1 LNTFVKHER
10 HDLVV
15 GGTTFPGATSQ
26 LFGMNQSSGAIT
38 TMNTYNSLPLR
49 VLGKTGF
56 EVSPVG
62 FGAWAIGGSWGEEVE
77 ESTALSALHAAVD
90 AGTNFI
96 DTADV
101 YGGGRSER
109 LIGQLL
115 KERSER
121 IYVAT
126 KMGRNSGWSDSYQD
140 VEVATKMGRNSGWS
154 DSYQDVE
161 RAAMSSLENLGV
173 ETLDLVQLHCV
184 SMETLRGPVWEH
196 LETLK
201 EKGLIRFYGV
211 SVESIEEGLHCIEY
225 SNCASLQVIF
235 NIFRQRLID
244 ELFPAAQAADVGL
257 IARVPLASGI
267 LTGKFGQNHQFAADD
282 HRNFNADGQS
292 FNAGETFAG
301 VPFER
306 GVEFAQKIRAIVGD
320 NRNGDNHNGDS
331 APLSAQA
338 LRWILDYEAIST
350 VIPGAKTPEQAQQ
363 NAFAATL
370 PPLSPEVHTALQQL
384 YRNEIEPLIR
394 GAY

>member
-1 LNTFVKHER
+1 
-10 HDLVV
+10 
-15 GGTTFPGATSQ
+15 
-26 LFGMNQSSGAIT
+26 
-38 TMNTYNSLPLR
+38 MNTNNNLPMR

-56 EVSPVG
+56 EVSEIG
-62 FGAWAIGGSWGEEVE
+62 FGAWAIGGSWGEEVDE
-77 ESTALSALHAAVD
+77 TTALAALHAAID

-115 KERSER
+115 KARSER

-126 KMGRNSGWSDSYQD
+126 KMGRNNGWNDSYSAI
-140 VEVATKMGRNSGWS
+140 EG
-154 DSYQDVE
+154 
-161 RAAMSSLENLGV
+161 AAAASLKNLGV

-201 EKGLIRFYGV
+201 SKGLIRFYGA

-244 ELFPAAQAADVGL
+244 ELFPAAQAANVGL

-267 LTGKFGQNHQFAADD
+267 LTGKFGKDHQFAPDD

-306 GVEFAQKIRAIVGD
+306 GVEFAEKIRAIIGD
-320 NRNGDNHNGDS
+320 D

-338 LRWILDYEAIST
+338 LRWILDFEAIST
-350 VIPGAKTPEQAQQ
+350 VIPGAKTPAQAQQ
-363 NAFAATL
+363 NAVAATL
-370 PPLSPEVHTALQQL
+370 PHLNSEVHAALQQL
-384 YRNEIEPLIR
+384 YRTEIEPLIR

>member
-1 LNTFVKHER
+1 
-10 HDLVV
+10 
-15 GGTTFPGATSQ
+15 
-26 LFGMNQSSGAIT
+26 
-38 TMNTYNSLPLR
+38 MNTNNSLPSR

-56 EVSPVG
+56 EVSEIG

-77 ESTALSALHAAVD
+77 ESTALAALHAAVD

-126 KMGRNSGWSDSYQD
+126 KMGRNSGWSDSYQS
-140 VEVATKMGRNSGWS
+140 VES
-154 DSYQDVE
+154 
-161 RAAMSSLENLGV
+161 AAMSSLKNLGV

-201 EKGLIRFYGV
+201 EKGLIRFYGA

-244 ELFPAAQAADVGL
+244 ELFPAAQSANVGL

-320 NRNGDNHNGDS
+320 NRNSDNRNNRNGDNRNGGS

-338 LRWILDYEAIST
+338 LRWILDYQAVST

-370 PPLSPEVHTALQQL
+370 PQLSPEVHTALQQL

>member
-1 LNTFVKHER
+1 
-10 HDLVV
+10 
-15 GGTTFPGATSQ
+15 
-26 LFGMNQSSGAIT
+26 
-38 TMNTYNSLPLR
+38 MNTNNSVPTR

-56 EVSPVG
+56 EVSLIG
-62 FGAWAIGGSWGEEVE
+62 FGAWAIGGSWGEEVDE
-77 ESTALSALHAAVD
+77 ATALAALHAAAD

-109 LIGQLL
+109 LIGQFL

-126 KMGRNSGWSDSYQD
+126 KMGRNSGWDDSY
-140 VEVATKMGRNSGWS
+140 AS
-154 DSYQDVE
+154 VE
-161 RAAMSSLENLGV
+161 RAAMSSLKNLDV

-184 SMETLRGPVWEH
+184 SMETMRGPVWEH

-201 EKGLIRFYGV
+201 TKGLIRFYGA

-225 SNCASLQVIF
+225 SNCATLQVIF

-244 ELFPAAQAADVGL
+244 ELFPAAQSANVGL

-267 LTGKFGQNHQFAADD
+267 LTGKFGQNHKFAADD
-282 HRNFNADGQS
+282 HRNFNSDGQS

-306 GVEFAQKIRAIVGD
+306 GVEFAEKIRSIV
-320 NRNGDNHNGDS
+320 GDS

-338 LRWILDYEAIST
+338 LRWILDYQPIST
-350 VIPGAKTPEQAQQ
+350 VIPGAKTPGQAQQ
-363 NAFAATL
+363 NAVAATL
-370 PPLSPEVHTALQQL
+370 SPLSSEVHAALQQL
-384 YRNEIEPLIR
+384 YRVEIEPLVR

>member
-1 LNTFVKHER
+1 
-10 HDLVV
+10 
-15 GGTTFPGATSQ
+15 
-26 LFGMNQSSGAIT
+26 
-38 TMNTYNSLPLR
+38 MNTNNHLPTRL
-49 VLGKTGF
+49 LGKTGF
-56 EVSPVG
+56 EVSEIG
-62 FGAWAIGGSWGEEVE
+62 FGAWAIGGSWGEEVDE
-77 ESTALSALHAAVD
+77 TTALAALHAAID

-126 KMGRNSGWSDSYQD
+126 KMGRNSGWSDSY
-140 VEVATKMGRNSGWS
+140 E
-154 DSYQDVE
+154 DVE
-161 RAAMSSLENLGV
+161 RAAASSLKNLGV

-184 SMETLRGPVWEH
+184 SMEIMSGPVWEH
-196 LETLK
+196 LEMLK
-201 EKGLIRFYGV
+201 QKGLIRFYGA
-211 SVESIEEGLHCIEY
+211 SVESIAEGLHCIEY
-225 SNCASLQVIF
+225 SNCATLQVIF

-244 ELFPAAQAADVGL
+244 ELFPATQAADVGL

-267 LTGKFGQNHQFAADD
+267 LTGKFGKNHKFSADD

-306 GVEFAQKIRAIVGD
+306 GVEFAQKIGD
-320 NRNGDNHNGDS
+320 IIGDD

-338 LRWILDYEAIST
+338 LRWILDYQAVST
-350 VIPGAKTPEQAQQ
+350 VIPGAKTPQQAQQ
-363 NAFAATL
+363 NAFGATL
-370 PPLSPEVHTALQQL
+370 PRLNSDVHAALQQL
-384 YRNEIEPLIR
+384 YRTEIEPLIR

>member
-1 LNTFVKHER
+1 
-10 HDLVV
+10 
-15 GGTTFPGATSQ
+15 
-26 LFGMNQSSGAIT
+26 
-38 TMNTYNSLPLR
+38 MNTNNSLPLR

-77 ESTALSALHAAVD
+77 EATALAALHAAVD

-115 KERSER
+115 KERRER

-140 VEVATKMGRNSGWS
+140 VES
-154 DSYQDVE
+154 
-161 RAAMSSLENLGV
+161 AAMSSLKNLGV

-201 EKGLIRFYGV
+201 EKGLIRFYGA

-338 LRWILDYEAIST
+338 LRWILDYQAVST

-370 PPLSPEVHTALQQL
+370 PQLSPEVHTALQQL

>member
-1 LNTFVKHER
+1 
-10 HDLVV
+10 
-15 GGTTFPGATSQ
+15 
-26 LFGMNQSSGAIT
+26 
-38 TMNTYNSLPLR
+38 MNTNDSVPAR

-77 ESTALSALHAAVD
+77 EATALAALHAAID

-115 KERSER
+115 QERSER

-126 KMGRNSGWSDSYQD
+126 KMGRNSGWNDSY
-140 VEVATKMGRNSGWS
+140 A
-154 DSYQDVE
+154 DVE
-161 RAAMSSLENLGV
+161 RAAMSSLKNLGV

-184 SMETLRGPVWEH
+184 SMETMSGPVWEH

-201 EKGLIRFYGV
+201 NKGLIRFYGA
-211 SVESIEEGLHCIEY
+211 SVESIQEGLHCIEY

-244 ELFPAAQAADVGL
+244 ELFPAAQAANVGL

-267 LTGKFGQNHQFAADD
+267 LTGKFGRNHQFASDD

-306 GVEFAQKIRAIVGD
+306 GIEFAEKIRAII
-320 NRNGDNHNGDS
+320 GDS
-331 APLSAQA
+331 APLSVQA
-338 LRWILDYEAIST
+338 LRWILDYQAIST
-350 VIPGAKTPEQAQQ
+350 VIPGAKTAEQAQQ
-363 NAFAATL
+363 NAVAATL
-370 PPLSPEVHTALQQL
+370 PQLSPEVHAALQQL
-384 YRNEIEPLIR
+384 YRAEIEPLIR